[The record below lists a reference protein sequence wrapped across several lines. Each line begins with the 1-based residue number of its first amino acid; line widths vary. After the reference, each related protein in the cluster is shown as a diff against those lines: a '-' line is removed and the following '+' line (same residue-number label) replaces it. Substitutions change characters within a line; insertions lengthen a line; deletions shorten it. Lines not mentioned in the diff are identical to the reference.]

1 MLQDYTVLNFST
13 TYHNSNKISTAG
25 DLFKEIIIAIYN
37 LTNED
42 VFNILNNIEFKNNV
56 KIDAYVQN
64 ALEMIK
70 KFNSVN
76 NSNDCINLIDKY
88 IDIIY
93 AKIASKKYLIAID
106 NVQFFDDS
114 ISYFFNKIIE
124 HALISQTT
132 NNSCILLTFNLDY
145 MTDKSCTSDLLATI
159 QEKDTKI
166 YAKKVTG
173 FQNNLECEEYL
184 QEVLNIG
191 ATIEREYINE
201 IIDKTDMNPFFA
213 NQLVEH
219 LYERRI
225 LNKENGQYNIQNA
238 KEFRKAVSEVP
249 ENIYTLIKQRWQF
262 YCNNNNIEEDLLVL
276 SAIHF
281 FKQLSLKDF
290 KKLNLFD
297 SNISKLKNSNFIEEN
312 DIGIFGFT
320 HDLIEN
326 FFVRE
331 YNFLSEKILKY
342 IKNNNIKIKFS
353 EFQHHFYEI
362 YNNEIKEYT
371 QLERLLHI
379 DVDKKL
385 QGEYYSLLVDKFL
398 DLFDNFTEKILW
410 IKDITL
416 ILENIRDAMGNEYM
430 LSKWSE
436 INKYLNSDK
445 ILNKTIEYGV
455 LIMAIS
461 ETLDSVGKYSE
472 AYNLL
477 DKYRISIDKDDNLK
491 DDITYKK
498 IICDIHNRMHVYRRH
513 QCENPI
519 NDKIAMSHINKS
531 YDLCYELDYFKM
543 QYVNNSDY
551 GYLFYAL
558 PKDKISYDKTT
569 NYWNNACQIY
579 DIHNIKEKTLNYYRK
594 KVQLALIEGDYE
606 SAIEN
611 CNFGIH
617 YIDHGEYAYQKLLFK
632 WWFHL
637 ALATTYLQNAPTENL
652 IQINECLNKAQ
663 DYADLLNT
671 NKSFYVL
678 QLRSIYYYYKKT
690 IKSAKNLSIECRNI
704 VSNSNYKAKQNILLK
719 QLEGNE
725 EVFISKAES
734 PVNQYLTSM
743 ITTKDKLF
751 NLPCL

>member
-1 MLQDYTVLNFST
+1 
-13 TYHNSNKISTAG
+13 
-25 DLFKEIIIAIYN
+25 
-37 LTNED
+37 
-42 VFNILNNIEFKNNV
+42 
-56 KIDAYVQN
+56 
-64 ALEMIK
+64 
-70 KFNSVN
+70 
-76 NSNDCINLIDKY
+76 
-88 IDIIY
+88 
-93 AKIASKKYLIAID
+93 
-106 NVQFFDDS
+106 
-114 ISYFFNKIIE
+114 
-124 HALISQTT
+124 
-132 NNSCILLTFNLDY
+132 
-145 MTDKSCTSDLLATI
+145 
-159 QEKDTKI
+159 
-166 YAKKVTG
+166 
-173 FQNNLECEEYL
+173 
-184 QEVLNIG
+184 
-191 ATIEREYINE
+191 
-201 IIDKTDMNPFFA
+201 
-213 NQLVEH
+213 
-219 LYERRI
+219 
-225 LNKENGQYNIQNA
+225 
-238 KEFRKAVSEVP
+238 
-249 ENIYTLIKQRWQF
+249 
-262 YCNNNNIEEDLLVL
+262 
-276 SAIHF
+276 
-281 FKQLSLKDF
+281 
-290 KKLNLFD
+290 
-297 SNISKLKNSNFIEEN
+297 
-312 DIGIFGFT
+312 
-320 HDLIEN
+320 
-326 FFVRE
+326 
-331 YNFLSEKILKY
+331 
-342 IKNNNIKIKFS
+342 
-353 EFQHHFYEI
+353 
-362 YNNEIKEYT
+362 
-371 QLERLLHI
+371 
-379 DVDKKL
+379 
-385 QGEYYSLLVDKFL
+385 
-398 DLFDNFTEKILW
+398 
-410 IKDITL
+410 
-416 ILENIRDAMGNEYM
+416 
-430 LSKWSE
+430 
-436 INKYLNSDK
+436 
-445 ILNKTIEYGV
+445 
-455 LIMAIS
+455 
-461 ETLDSVGKYSE
+461 
-472 AYNLL
+472 
-477 DKYRISIDKDDNLK
+477 
-491 DDITYKK
+491 
-498 IICDIHNRMHVYRRH
+498 MHVYRRH

-671 NKSFYVL
+671 DKSFYVL